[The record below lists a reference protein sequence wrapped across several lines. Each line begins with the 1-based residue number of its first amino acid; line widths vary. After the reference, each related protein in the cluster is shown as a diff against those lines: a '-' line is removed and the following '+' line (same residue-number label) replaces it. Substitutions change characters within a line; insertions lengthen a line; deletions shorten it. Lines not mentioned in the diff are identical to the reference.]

1 MVHTA
6 FGGGIL
12 LRWVF
17 YGAEED
23 GDGEED
29 ILMDYNLCDRRKER
43 TDTGVIEEDVLRE
56 VHILVDTTPFACSRM
71 VFHKTINDVVLTCRP
86 LDDGGTSDEREN
98 PRRAGEQRS

>member
-1 MVHTA
+1 M

-12 LRWVF
+12 LSRVSD
-17 YGAEED
+17 GAEED

-29 ILMDYNLCDRRKER
+29 VLVDYNLCDRRREK
-43 TDTGVIEEDVLRE
+43 TSTGAIEEDVLRE
-56 VHILVDTTPFACSRM
+56 VHILVNTTPFACSRM

-98 PRRAGEQRS
+98 SRRAGEQRS